1 MCGNGLILHMTSMEA
16 LVRESFVSM
25 PSVRKLSIITVSVMI
40 VLNTKQK
47 PNLIV
52 SFLPEI
58 MFLLLNCL
66 VSNCSFTCGERFPQF
81 TLKN

>member
-25 PSVRKLSIITVSVMI
+25 PSVRELSIITVSVMV

-52 SFLPEI
+52 SFLHQI
-58 MFLLLNCL
+58 MFLLLNRL
-66 VSNCSFTCGERFPQF
+66 VSNCSFTSGKRFLQF